1 MRSSSPGILL
11 LAFVFFGMAP
21 ILPAQEM
28 TVDPAVSNPS
38 SEYQIGP
45 ENVLQIDVYYGKSE
59 KLSQKVRVSSRGV
72 INFPLVGEVSVAGLT
87 VSQLQERL
95 KEILEKDYL
104 VNPQVTVFIE
114 EYSTVTIMGEVK
126 KPGAYPIKG
135 RLTVV
140 GLISMAE
147 GFAENAS
154 PNDVKVLHINADG
167 TQQESIVR
175 VQDLM
180 SKNSGDRGGVL
191 LRSGDVVNVPKST
204 VTIMGEVKKPGAYPT
219 KGSLTVIEL
228 ISLAEGFSENASP
241 NEVKV
246 MRTNLDGTKQED
258 IVRVQ
263 DIMSRKSGGSG
274 NSGDNEG
281 FLLRS
286 GDVVN
291 VPKSTVTIMGEVEKP
306 GAYPTKGRLSVI
318 ELISLAEGFSENASP
333 NEVKVIRTLPDGTKS
348 ESIVQVKDIMNKN
361 SGDNEGLLLNTGD
374 VVVVPESTVTIM
386 GEVKKPGAY
395 PTKGRLTV
403 IELIGLAEGFTK
415 IAAPNKVKVIH
426 TNPDG
431 TKQESIVRVNDIM
444 NKNSGDNEGLVLRAG
459 DVVVVPES
467 LF

>member
-1 MRSSSPGILL
+1 MDS
-11 LAFVFFGMAP
+11 
-21 ILPAQEM
+21 
-28 TVDPAVSNPS
+28 AVSNQS

-45 ENVLQIDVYYGKSE
+45 ENVLQIDVYYGKNDQ
-59 KLSQKVRVSSRGV
+59 LSQKVRVSSRGV
-72 INFPLVGEVSVAGLT
+72 INFPLVGEVPVSGLT
-87 VSQLQERL
+87 VSGLQEEL
-95 KEILEKDYL
+95 KQLLEKDYL

-140 GLISMAE
+140 GLISTAE
-147 GFAENAS
+147 GFSESAS
-154 PNDVKVLHINADG
+154 PNEVKVMHTNPDG
-167 TQQESIVR
+167 TKQENMVR
-175 VQDLM
+175 VQDIM
-180 SKNSGDRGGVL
+180 SKNSGDSEGIL

-219 KGSLTVIEL
+219 KGRLTVIEL

-246 MRTNLDGTKQED
+246 MRTNLDGTKQEEM
-258 IVRVQ
+258 IRVQ
-263 DIMSRKSGGSG
+263 DIMNRISGVSG

-291 VPKSTVTIMGEVEKP
+291 IPKSTVTIMGEVKKP
-306 GAYPTKGRLSVI
+306 GAYPTKGHLTVI

-333 NEVKVIRTLPDGTKS
+333 NEVKVIRTLPNGTKS

-361 SGDNEGLLLNTGD
+361 SGDNEGLLLSTGD

-415 IAAPNKVKVIH
+415 IASPNKVKVIH

-431 TKQESIVRVNDIM
+431 TKQENIVRVNDIM